1 MVPDPITYDVELTCW
16 SCKTHFILHRVSID
30 DLGGIRGEAICD
42 KCGAVGDLSSIDRL
56 HEVIRIHKRD

>member
-1 MVPDPITYDVELTCW
+1 MVRDPTYDVELTCW
-16 SCKTHFILHRVSID
+16 SCKSYFTVDRVSMD
-30 DLGGIRGEAICD
+30 DLGGIRGKAFCN